1 MSILEGKSYNY
12 VALMAEK
19 PNNHKGETKVRTATA
34 IFQSILVE
42 SNKLNDH
49 GNHLHEYYVQS
60 WTFVN
65 FGLHIFAFTN
75 SEHTWLCWNVSHKK
89 RKLS

>member
-1 MSILEGKSYNY
+1 MLRLWRHLLWFTWSSIYMSILEGKSYNY

-60 WTFVN
+60 
-65 FGLHIFAFTN
+65 
-75 SEHTWLCWNVSHKK
+75 
-89 RKLS
+89 